1 LVKIY
6 LIKVV
11 IHGSMKNHSSHR
23 KILFNSPGMAV
34 SADTGGP
41 TTDFNMDTYQPMPVA
56 YELRYMMLR
65 KLRAGEDPLPD
76 IEGRDETKKDVI
88 RAVLSGGY
96 PYLVSREGTGK
107 TRLAESLAKL
117 LPPVPKIKGCPYNC
131 DPKWPEEWKC
141 PACQGEDDLEI
152 AIIRGKQRYSRIQG
166 NEYTNEAK
174 ILGVK
179 DLQAIVQGDS
189 PTDPRAF
196 IGTGVLRGN
205 RGVVCVDELPAI
217 PTKVQ
222 VLFHPMLQE
231 RRIVLEEYN
240 WVRPIDIF
248 FVATGNP
255 AGFSHVNRVPEPLL
269 DRLELIPMG
278 LPEEAVEREIMFKE
292 GFRVIDDFFTNQGSD
307 RPQEPISAKPTD
319 LKRQAAAPWWIVD
332 VVTKAARY
340 TRDCPN
346 IDRGA
351 SIRGSIK
358 SLDHTISSAELRGAK
373 VASLGDAADGLKL
386 GLRGRIRL
394 RADLVGFDDSPSAFM
409 SRNNEVVEDII
420 WYATRDVGKHVLA
433 VLSDDINVRD
443 MAEEV
448 DRFLSAEPA
457 PVSPDDYPLLD
468 TAINLMRELK
478 TWESPALVNGLE
490 QLLRENPAAAEPEDV
505 AEYQASAVEL
515 LANTMLAE
523 KVTQSFAAQDKMYVP
538 RRMT

>member
-1 LVKIY
+1 
-6 LIKVV
+6 
-11 IHGSMKNHSSHR
+11 
-23 KILFNSPGMAV
+23 
-34 SADTGGP
+34 
-41 TTDFNMDTYQPMPVA
+41 MPVA

-65 KLRAGEDPLPD
+65 KLRSGEDPLPD
-76 IEGRDETKKDVI
+76 IEGREETKKDVI
-88 RAVLSGGY
+88 RAVLSGCY

-107 TRLAESLAKL
+107 TRLAESLARL

-141 PACQGEDDLEI
+141 PACQDDDDPEI
-152 AIIRGKQRYSRIQG
+152 EFIGGRQRYSRIQG

-231 RRIVLEEYN
+231 RRIILEEYN

-292 GFRVIDDFFTNQGSD
+292 GFRVMDDFFADATRD
-307 RPQEPISAKPTD
+307 RPQEPISARPTD

-358 SLDHTISSAELRGAK
+358 SLDHTISSAELRGAA
-373 VASLGDAADGLKL
+373 VASLRDAADGLKL

-409 SRNNEVVEDII
+409 ARNNEVVEDIL
-420 WYATRDVGKHVLA
+420 WYAARDVGKQVLA
-433 VLSDDINVRD
+433 VASGEADAGDL
-443 MAEEV
+443 AAEV
-448 DRFLSAEPA
+448 DGFLSAEPA
-457 PVSPDDYPLLD
+457 HASLEEYPILE
-468 TAINLMRELK
+468 AAVGIVGELK
-478 TWESPALVNGLE
+478 TWESPTLVNGVE
-490 QLLRENPAAAEPEDV
+490 QVIRENPAAAEPEAL
-505 AEYQASAVEL
+505 AEYRASAVEL
-515 LANTMLAE
+515 LANALLAE
-523 KVTQSFAAQDKMYVP
+523 KAVQGFAAQDRLYVP

>member
-1 LVKIY
+1 
-6 LIKVV
+6 
-11 IHGSMKNHSSHR
+11 
-23 KILFNSPGMAV
+23 
-34 SADTGGP
+34 
-41 TTDFNMDTYQPMPVA
+41 MPVA

-65 KLRAGEDPLPD
+65 KLREGEDPLPD
-76 IEGRDETKKDVI
+76 IEGRDETKDDVI

-131 DPKWPEEWKC
+131 DPKWPREWKC
-141 PACQGEDDLEI
+141 PACQDEENPEI
-152 AIIRGKQRYSRIQG
+152 EFIGGRQRYSRIQG

-255 AGFSHVNRVPEPLL
+255 SGFSHVNRVPEPLL

-292 GFRVIDDFFTNQGSD
+292 GFRVMDDFFTGSPGD
-307 RPQEPISAKPTD
+307 RPQEPISARATD
-319 LKRQAAAPWWIVD
+319 LKRQAAVPWWIVD
-332 VVTKAARY
+332 VVTRAVRY

-346 IDRGA
+346 IDRGS

-358 SLDHTISSAELRGAK
+358 SLDHTYSSAEIGGRSVAGLR
-373 VASLGDAADGLKL
+373 DAADGLKL

-409 SRNNEVVEDII
+409 TRNNEVVEDIL
-420 WYATRDVGKHVLA
+420 WYAARDVGKQVLA
-433 VLSDDINVRD
+433 VVSEDVDLRK

-448 DRFLSAEPA
+448 DRLLSDSSGA
-457 PVSPDDYPLLD
+457 SGSDGYPLLD
-468 TAINLMRELK
+468 SAVDCMRELK
-478 TWESPALVNGLE
+478 TWESPTLVNDLE
-490 QLLRENPAAAEPEDV
+490 QVLRENPAAAEPE
-505 AEYQASAVEL
+505 AAHEYWFSAVEL
-515 LANTMLAE
+515 LANTLLAE
-523 KVTQSFAAQDKMYVP
+523 KVVEGFTGTDRIFVP
-538 RRMT
+538 RRMSQP